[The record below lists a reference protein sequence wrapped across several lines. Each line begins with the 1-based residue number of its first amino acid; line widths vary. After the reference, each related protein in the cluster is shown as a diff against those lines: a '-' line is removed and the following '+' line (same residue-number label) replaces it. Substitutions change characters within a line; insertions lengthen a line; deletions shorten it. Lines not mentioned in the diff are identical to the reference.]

1 MAPRRAFLRDIRV
14 EIAMI
19 ALKVKDV
26 NEMSRKVRPQTFA
39 LLFLPSFLPSGC
51 RVLLLHSL
59 INYKSLNSSLSIF
72 SPFSSLLDFFLSR
85 IPTQSEPVTRRQEL
99 IHPERFAP
107 RRFLI

>member
-1 MAPRRAFLRDIRV
+1 MALRRAFLRDIRV

-59 INYKSLNSSLSIF
+59 INYKSLNRLSPSSRLSQVCSTSF
-72 SPFSSLLDFFLSR
+72 SRESR
-85 IPTQSEPVTRRQEL
+85 RKVNFVT
-99 IHPERFAP
+99 HGGKN
-107 RRFLI
+107 